1 MAAKFQLKAAKD
13 GKFHFNLIATNG
25 QIVLSSEMYD
35 TRAKAVKG
43 IESVKKNAVREGGFE
58 KLVSTGG
65 KPYFVVKSPN
75 GQVVGK
81 SQMYASAATCTRGIA
96 SVKANAPGAAVE
108 DLSKPAA

>member
-35 TRAKAVKG
+35 TRSKAVNG
-43 IESVKKNAVREGGFE
+43 VESVKKNAVREGGFE
-58 KLVSTGG
+58 KLMSTGG

-81 SQMYASAATCTRGIA
+81 SQMYASTATCSSA
-96 SVKANAPGAAVE
+96 
-108 DLSKPAA
+108 PAA